1 LKHRVVLSLT
11 GLVLVVCL
19 GIADLLSAPPLS
31 SQQHLVHAQALMQ
44 QANEQLK
51 ELAAGEARGEADDFE
66 RLLAMNVA
74 IAEARAH
81 IDQAADAGEVLALF
95 WQSGLHPL
103 TGGHDETPQSESC
116 VRLHQAV
123 DQGFL
128 AAAIAYQYRCRPAAK
143 GFEYTAEQAEQFQ
156 ALRRA
161 LERDDP
167 FLSLYPQVLRESRCS
182 TPPNAFSVQLPG
194 GPRWFSEAVE
204 ASTRSLTYDMYKAE
218 GLYLLAMQ
226 PDLALSE
233 RLALLRQ
240 SEALGC
246 KKGGHWRQRLE
257 SELARE
263 RS

>member
-1 LKHRVVLSLT
+1 
-11 GLVLVVCL
+11 
-19 GIADLLSAPPLS
+19 
-31 SQQHLVHAQALMQ
+31 MQ

-51 ELAAGEARGEADDFE
+51 ELAAGEARGEADDLE

-103 TGGHDETPQSESC
+103 TGGHDETPQSASC

-123 DQGFL
+123 DRGFL

-143 GFEYTAEQAEQFQ
+143 SFEYTVEQAEQFQ

-194 GPRWFSEAVE
+194 GPRWFAEAVE

-240 SEALGC
+240 SEVLGC
-246 KKGGHWRQRLE
+246 KKGGRWRQRLE